1 MAFPVDFIERLKS
14 ANPIA
19 EVMGEYVT
27 TKRAGRDY
35 VCLCP
40 FHNEKTPS
48 CYIHP
53 DREFFHCFGCG
64 AGGDVITFIMKYRN
78 LDYVEAIKYLA
89 ERANMEVPLDSYGG
103 AAQNGTRERRQ
114 RMYEMN
120 KEAAKF
126 FYSQL
131 STEGGRR
138 CVQYLMQTRGL
149 SVETIKRYRMG
160 CAPNSWSA
168 LKKHMM
174 SLGYTERELEEA
186 SLISRSKNNTKN
198 SFDFFV
204 DRAMFP
210 FYDLT
215 GHIVGFGGRTLG
227 DDKRKYLNSRDTLV
241 YNKNKFLFSMNI
253 AKNAAVKSRQIL
265 LCEGNL
271 DVISLTQAG
280 FENAVASCGTALT
293 PEQVRLISSYADEV
307 VICYDSDEAGQKA
320 TRKAID
326 LLSAAGLKTR
336 VISMKG
342 AKDPDEFIRKFGSQT
357 FDAMLNTADGSVNY
371 ELKRAESQFDME
383 TDTGRLAYKDAA
395 LDIINKLES
404 PVERDLYGHK
414 VAERIGVSFQVFE
427 AEMQR
432 FSKKKYYAGKKRELN
447 DTLRFAGRQ
456 DKVNHEAAAHPK
468 ENSAEEQI
476 ISYLCGNP
484 DYFRRIKD
492 ILPPEKFVT
501 EFNRRVYSFI
511 YGRMASGED
520 WTMAAM
526 NESFSF
532 EELGSIARIQER
544 VRAEGID
551 EQTADECVQA
561 LLSYVPKP
569 GSGSDV
575 TIDELEAL
583 RQNKRKKLSQ
593 GNQ

>member
-19 EVMGEYVT
+19 EVMGEYVS
-27 TKRAGRDY
+27 TKRAGRDF

-89 ERANMEVPLDSYGG
+89 ERANMDVPLDSYGG

-120 KEAAKF
+120 KAAAKF

-131 STEGGRR
+131 STEGGKK

-149 SVETIKRYRMG
+149 TVETIKRYRMG
-160 CAPNSWSA
+160 YAPNSWSA
-168 LKKHMM
+168 LKKHMTE
-174 SLGYTERELEEA
+174 LGYTERELEEG
-186 SLISRSKNNTKN
+186 SLISRSKNNTKK

-241 YNKNKFLFSMNI
+241 YNKNRFLFSMNI

-293 PEQVRLISSYADEV
+293 SEQVRLITSYADEV

-320 TRKAID
+320 TKKAID

-336 VISMKG
+336 VLTMKG
-342 AKDPDEFIRKFGSQT
+342 AKDPDEFIRQYGRQT
-357 FDAMLNTADGSVNY
+357 FESVLNTADGAINY
-371 ELKRAESQFDME
+371 ELARAESQFDME

-395 LDIINKLES
+395 LAIIMKLES

-414 VAERIGVSFQVFE
+414 VAEKIGVSFQVLE
-427 AEMQR
+427 AEMAR
-432 FSKKKYYAGKKRELN
+432 FSKKRYYAEKKRELN
-447 DTLRFAGRQ
+447 ETMRFAGRQ
-456 DKVNHEAAAHPK
+456 DKVNTEAAAHPLEAK
-468 ENSAEEQI
+468 SEEYI
-476 ISYLCGNP
+476 ISYLLNNP
-484 DYFRRIKD
+484 EYYARIKD
-492 ILPPEKFVT
+492 SLPPEKFVT

-511 YGRMASGED
+511 YERMASGED
-520 WTMAAM
+520 WSMAAM
-526 NESFSF
+526 NESFGF
-532 EELGSIARIQER
+532 DELGSVAKISER
-544 VRAEGID
+544 CRDEGID
-551 EQTADECVQA
+551 EQTADDCVGV
-561 LLSYVPKP
+561 LLRYKPKQ
-569 GSGSDV
+569 GGDV
-575 TIDELEAL
+575 TNDELEAL
-583 RQNKRKKLSQ
+583 RQQMRKK
-593 GNQ
+593 NNVV

>member
-1 MAFPVDFIERLKS
+1 MAFPIDFIERLKS
-14 ANPIA
+14 GNPIA
-19 EVMGEYVT
+19 EVMGEYVS

-53 DREFFHCFGCG
+53 DKEFFHCFGCG

-78 LDYVEAIKYLA
+78 LDYVEAIKFLA

-103 AAQNGTRERRQ
+103 AVQNGTRERRQ
-114 RMYEMN
+114 RMYDMN
-120 KEAAKF
+120 KDAAKF

-131 STEGGRR
+131 STESGRR
-138 CVQYLMQTRGL
+138 CVQYLMQNRGL
-149 SVETIKRYRMG
+149 SAETIKRYRMG
-160 CAPNSWSA
+160 CAPNSWSS
-168 LKKHMM
+168 LKRHMM
-174 SLGYTERELEEA
+174 SLGYSERELEEG

-307 VICYDSDEAGQKA
+307 IICYDSDEAGQKA

-336 VISMKG
+336 VIVMKG
-342 AKDPDEFIRKFGSQT
+342 AKDPDEFIRKFGTQA
-357 FDAMLNTADGSVNY
+357 FDMLLNTADGSVNY
-371 ELKRAESQFDME
+371 QLKRAEEQVDMDS
-383 TDTGRLAYKDAA
+383 DTGKLAYKDAA
-395 LDIINKLES
+395 LAVIAKLDS
-404 PVERDLYGHK
+404 AVERDLYGHK
-414 VAERIGVSFQVFE
+414 VAERIGVSFPVLE
-427 AEMQR
+427 AEMKSY
-432 FSKKKYYAGKKRELN
+432 SKRRYYAEKRREQN
-447 DTLRFAGRQ
+447 DAMRF
-456 DKVNHEAAAHPK
+456 VNRRDSVNTEASSHRK
-468 ENSAEEQI
+468 ENNAEEQV
-476 ISYLCGNP
+476 ISYLASEPG
-484 DYFRRIKD
+484 YFEQIKD
-492 ILPPEKFVT
+492 TLPPDKFVT
-501 EFNRRVYSFI
+501 TFNRRVYEFI
-511 YGRMASGED
+511 TTRMETGED
-520 WTMAAM
+520 WSLAAM
-526 NESFSF
+526 NEAFTF
-532 EELGSIARIQER
+532 EELGSIARILER
-544 VRAEGID
+544 CRNEGID
-551 EQTADECVQA
+551 EETANSCVSV
-561 LLSYVPKP
+561 LLSYKPKTENDN
-569 GSGSDV
+569 SIES
-575 TIDELEAL
+575 LEAL
-583 RQNKRKKLSQ
+583 RQSIRNKT
-593 GNQ
+593 GNGNL

>member
-19 EVMGEYVT
+19 EVMGEYVQ

-78 LDYVEAIKYLA
+78 LDYLEAIKYLA

-126 FYSQL
+126 FYSGL
-131 STEGGRR
+131 STDGGRK

-160 CAPNSWSA
+160 YAPNSWSA
-168 LKKHMM
+168 LKKHMTE
-174 SLGYTERELEEA
+174 LGYSEKELEEA
-186 SLISRSKNNTKN
+186 SLISRSKNNTKK

-241 YNKNKFLFSMNI
+241 YNKNRFLFSMNI

-293 PEQVRLISSYADEV
+293 SEQVRLISSYADEV

-336 VISMKG
+336 VLTMNG
-342 AKDPDEFIRKFGSQT
+342 AKDPDEFIRKFGRQT
-357 FDAMLNTADGSVNY
+357 FESILNMADGSVNY

-383 TDTGRLAYKDAA
+383 SDTGKLGYKDAA
-395 LDIINKLES
+395 LAIITKLDS

-414 VAERIGVSFQVFE
+414 VAEKIGVSFAVLE
-427 AEMQR
+427 AEMKR
-432 FSKKKYYAGKKRELN
+432 FSKKRYYAEKKRELD

-456 DKVNHEAAAHPK
+456 DKVNHEAASHPR
-468 ENSAEEQI
+468 EATSEEYI
-476 ISYLCGNP
+476 ISYLMNNP
-484 DYFRRIKD
+484 DYYSRLKD
-492 ILPPEKFVT
+492 TLPPEKFVT
-501 EFNRRVYSFI
+501 EFNRKVYRFI
-511 YGRMASGED
+511 IERMAAGED

-526 NESFSF
+526 NESFGF
-532 EELGSIARIQER
+532 DELGSIAKISER
-544 VRAEGID
+544 CRAEGID
-551 EQTADECVQA
+551 EQTADDCVGV
-561 LLSYVPKP
+561 LLNYKPKQ
-569 GSGSDV
+569 SGDI
-575 TIDELEAL
+575 TDDDLLAL
-583 RQNKRKKLSQ
+583 RQQMRKK
-593 GNQ
+593 NNIV

>member
-1 MAFPVDFIERLKS
+1 MAFPVDFIERLKA

-103 AAQNGTRERRQ
+103 AVQNGTRERRQ

-120 KEAAKF
+120 KEAARF

-131 STEGGRR
+131 STEGGRK

-149 SVETIKRYRMG
+149 TVDTIKRYRMG
-160 CAPNSWSA
+160 YAPNSWSA
-168 LKKHMM
+168 LKNHMTG
-174 SLGYTERELEEA
+174 LGYSEKELEEGA
-186 SLISRSKNNTKN
+186 LISRSKNNTKK

-227 DDKRKYLNSRDTLV
+227 DDKRKYVNSRDTLV
-241 YNKNKFLFSMNI
+241 YNKNKYLFSMNI

-293 PEQVRLISSYADEV
+293 SEQVRLISSYAEEV
-307 VICYDSDEAGQKA
+307 IICYDSDEAGQKA

-336 VISMKG
+336 VIGMKG
-342 AKDPDEFIRKFGSQT
+342 AKDPDEFIRKFGNRA
-357 FDAMLNTADGSVNY
+357 FEMLLENADGSVNY
-371 ELKRAESQFDME
+371 ELKRAEQQVDMD

-395 LDIINKLES
+395 LAIITKLDS

-414 VAERIGVSFQVFE
+414 VAERIGVSFPVLE
-427 AEMQR
+427 AEMKS
-432 FSKKKYYAGKKRELN
+432 FSKKRYYAEKKRELN
-447 DTLRFAGRQ
+447 DTMRFASRQ
-456 DKVNHEAAAHPK
+456 DKVNTEAAAHPR
-468 ENSAEEQI
+468 ESNAEEQI
-476 ISYLCGNP
+476 ISYLCCNP
-484 DYFRRIKD
+484 EYYRKIKD
-492 ILPPEKFVT
+492 LLPPEKFVT
-501 EFNRRVYSFI
+501 DFDRRVYSFI
-511 YGRMASGED
+511 TGRMAAGED
-520 WTMAAM
+520 WSIAAM

-532 EELGSIARIQER
+532 EELGSISRMIER
-544 VRAEGID
+544 CRTEGID
-551 EQTADECVQA
+551 EQTADECVRA
-561 LLSYVPKP
+561 LLEYKPK
-569 GSGSDV
+569 GSGDI
-575 TIDELEAL
+575 TDDDLEAL
-583 RQNKRKKLSQ
+583 RQQMRRKNNLI
-593 GNQ
+593 